1 MSVAAWIAA
10 KGTVFCLHGSNNRMQ
25 KDAQAV
31 KRSEKVKLKWVFKAI
46 LMIAM
51 LTMTMSGVLAGG
63 AEEKSGD
70 GDAVGAIEY
79 PRKDRMV
86 IALTSM
92 PDSLLPINNSNGMN
106 NRVMSAIMDT
116 LWQAKREGGYEG
128 RLAEK
133 WEASEDGMTYTVY
146 LRKGVTF
153 HDGTDF
159 NTATMKAWYE
169 IIKDSASGKFFYS
182 TYVDGL
188 TIIDDYTLE
197 YNLKVP
203 LGDYFMNALANYSM
217 IFSTEAYMKLGEDG
231 LRKNPVGTG
240 PYTLKEWSVDQIVL
254 EANPD
259 YWGGPPTKQEVV
271 FKALPDASAA
281 VLSAEAGEIDLM
293 DYAPAASA
301 KAIEE
306 NGKLDVRVVKAPSYQ
321 NGLIMVNLEAA
332 PLDNHAL
339 RKAIA
344 HAIDREFV
352 VDVATEGTGIPN
364 AQVLAPTVS
373 GYDPDY
379 TGLAYDPNAAKA
391 LLAEAG
397 FPGGQGLPEI
407 SLMIYDGLTKQAEI
421 IQENMRNIGITLK
434 VEIVELN
441 TWFER
446 ARSGDFM
453 LNMLPWGV
461 GTVGAAHMYL
471 FHSDSIGTRGNYG
484 KYSSPEVDDLLNK
497 AMQETDRSKMIA
509 FMQEANR
516 IITEDAAFINVYTP
530 AEVFVVNKAWDTDKV
545 IQYFIPG
552 MSPYYY

>member
-1 MSVAAWIAA
+1 MVIVILAMAMT
-10 KGTVFCLHGSNNRMQ
+10 GVF
-25 KDAQAV
+25 
-31 KRSEKVKLKWVFKAI
+31 
-46 LMIAM
+46 
-51 LTMTMSGVLAGG
+51 AGG
-63 AEEKSGD
+63 ADEKSGTD
-70 GDAVGAIEY
+70 GSAEAVGY

-106 NRVMSAIMDT
+106 NRVMLSIMET

-146 LRKGVTF
+146 LRQGVKF

-159 NTATMKAWYE
+159 NTTTMKEWYD
-169 IIKDSASGKFFYS
+169 IIKESASGKFFYS
-182 TYVDGL
+182 TYVEGL

-203 LGDYFMNALANYSM
+203 LGDYFMNGLANYAM
-217 IFSTEAYMKLGEDG
+217 IFSTEAYKANGEDW

-240 PYTLKEWSVDQIVL
+240 PYKLSKWSVDEVVL
-254 EANPD
+254 TANPD
-259 YWGGPPTKQEVV
+259 YWGGAPTKQKLV

-281 VLSAEAGEIDLM
+281 VLSAEAGEIDML

-301 KAIEE
+301 KVIE
-306 NGKLDVRVVKAPSYQ
+306 NNPKLDVRVVTAPSYQ

-332 PLDNHAL
+332 PLENHAL

-379 TGLAYDPNAAKA
+379 SGLAYDPDRAKE

-397 FPGGQGLPEI
+397 YPGGQGLPEL

-421 IQENMRNIGITLK
+421 IQENMRSIGISLK

-453 LNMLPWGV
+453 MNMLPWGV

-484 KYSSPEVDDLLNK
+484 KYSNATVDELLNK
-497 AMQETDRSKMIA
+497 AMQETDRSNMIGL
-509 FMQEANR
+509 MQEANR

-530 AEVFVVNKAWDTDKV
+530 AEVFVVNKAWDTDRI

-552 MSPYYY
+552 MNPYYY